1 MPCLSKVLYLCTNCY
16 YYKLYFSAR
25 EWWQFSINCILH
37 SIKER
42 NLRQTW
48 TFAAKRAHDMVKYVN
63 IYTKHLVSATT
74 AEPALKVTQALFGYK
89 LDNSSLRGWCKKGRG
104 MGKGEKKQSPIPL
117 HSFSPS
123 PLSHWTQAREF
134 KIQYGG
140 GSESFSLK

>member
-1 MPCLSKVLYLCTNCY
+1 M
-16 YYKLYFSAR
+16 
-25 EWWQFSINCILH
+25 
-37 SIKER
+37 
-42 NLRQTW
+42 RQTW

-74 AEPALKVTQALFGYK
+74 AEPALKVTHTLYSAMNYIIAACVAGAK
-89 LDNSSLRGWCKKGRG
+89 RGGG

-123 PLSHWTQAREF
+123 PLPHWTQAREF

>member
-16 YYKLYFSAR
+16 YYNLYFSAR

-42 NLRQTW
+42 NMRQTW

-74 AEPALKVTQALFGYK
+74 AEPALKVTHTLYSAMNYIIAACVAGAKRGGGWGREKKSSPQYPSIPFLLLPYPTGHR
-89 LDNSSLRGWCKKGRG
+89 LGSLRYSTVAAAKAF
-104 MGKGEKKQSPIPL
+104 L
-117 HSFSPS
+117 
-123 PLSHWTQAREF
+123 
-134 KIQYGG
+134 
-140 GSESFSLK
+140 